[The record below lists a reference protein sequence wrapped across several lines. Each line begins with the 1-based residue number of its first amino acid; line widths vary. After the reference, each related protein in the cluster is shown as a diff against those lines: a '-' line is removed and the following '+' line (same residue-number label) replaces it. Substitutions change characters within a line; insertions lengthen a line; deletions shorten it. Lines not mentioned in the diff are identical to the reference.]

1 MNKKLMLEYKKADS
15 NRRKE
20 IEKELLSR
28 DHKKCRVKSGNVD
41 LLLSF
46 IPKQSDE
53 DIIAVVM
60 VTGVYSIPEIE
71 DKNLNIPRD
80 KEGKIIW
87 I

>member
-1 MNKKLMLEYKKADS
+1 MNKKLMLEYKNADS
-15 NRRKE
+15 IRRKE

-28 DHKKCRVKSGNVD
+28 DHRKCRVKSGNAD
-41 LLLSF
+41 LILSL

-60 VTGVYSIPEIE
+60 VSGVYSIPEIE
-71 DKNLNIPRD
+71 NKNIIIPRD

>member
-15 NRRKE
+15 IRRKE

-28 DHKKCRVKSGNVD
+28 DHRNCRVKSGNAD
-41 LLLSF
+41 LILSL

-60 VTGVYSIPEIE
+60 VSGVYSIPEIE